1 MTDIWDELRVR
12 VQHIRDL
19 CRRLKIRLIPG
30 QGLAQS
36 LDEAEALAEGTKQT
50 APANEA
56 NVLASVRAFHNVWG
70 LYDSL
75 YACQTA
81 GLPIAAHLKQ
91 MTTGSAD
98 FGVPSDPSSA
108 FKMIYYKDFEAEL
121 FIAASL
127 ARAGLHVEFLKEPND
142 PRGDMRAQ
150 EVFIEVKHPDSAK
163 SLERLMRKF
172 DGQMRRTGSAGVFVA
187 ALEDAFR
194 LASPTSFSSK
204 PDFSSWKEKKDD
216 EIEVFGMAALLRAA
230 TLQNI
235 GVLAQ
240 TSSYIEIIGDETQ
253 FVRRT
258 NAVIYDERS
267 YASTVNETLK
277 RIAEVFNPHPT
288 LFSQVRKS
296 FTAI

>member
-1 MTDIWDELRVR
+1 MTGIWDELRVR
-12 VQHIRDL
+12 VRHIREL
-19 CRRLKIRLIPG
+19 CRGLKIELILG

-36 LDEAEALAEGTKQT
+36 LDEAEELAEGKKHS

-56 NVLASVRAFHNVWG
+56 DLLAAVRAFHNVWA

-75 YACQTA
+75 DSCQKA

-98 FGVPSDPSSA
+98 FGVPSEPSSA
-108 FKMIYYKDFEAEL
+108 FRMIYYKDFEAEL
-121 FIAASL
+121 FVAASL
-127 ARAGLHVEFLKEPND
+127 ARAGLPVKFLEEHND
-142 PRGDMRAQ
+142 PRGDMLVQ
-150 EVFIEVKHPDSAK
+150 DVFIEVKHPNSAK

-194 LASPTSFSSK
+194 MGSPTSFSSN
-204 PDFSSWKEKKDD
+204 PEFLSWKERKDD
-216 EIEVFGMAALLRAA
+216 EVEVFGIASLLQAA

-240 TSSYIEIIGDETQ
+240 TSSYIEIVGDETR
-253 FVRRT
+253 FVRRS
-258 NAVIYDERS
+258 NAVMYDERS

-277 RIAEVFNPHPT
+277 SIAAVFNPHPT
-288 LFSQVRKS
+288 FFSEVRTF
-296 FTAI
+296 FTAR